1 MFNKSFIKPILIFCT
16 ILAFTGI
23 VYGQFTDYYE
33 RRIHNEEGYIYWE
46 DANTQRTVQS
56 QVRVSKYGGLLL
68 PYVDIDEYAH
78 CKSAEID
85 SQMKKNQGTF
95 YLSTLRRGEVTFPYE
110 GKDSKTREI
119 SKRLWFFS
127 PGGVTVR
134 AIAQVCPR
142 RDSDTQKVKVEF

>member
-78 CKSAEID
+78 CKSAKID
-85 SQMKKNQGTF
+85 SQMKRIKVP
-95 YLSTLRRGEVTFPYE
+95 SICLRSE
-110 GKDSKTREI
+110 GVKLPSLMKAKI
-119 SKRLWFFS
+119 QK
-127 PGGVTVR
+127 PVR
-134 AIAQVCPR
+134 
-142 RDSDTQKVKVEF
+142 